1 MAWAEST
8 CHTVRCSKRAMKAAE
23 AATTHH
29 VKAEV
34 IPEIWMTVVVVT
46 IVVHVAA
53 VVIEADVVVIK
64 EAAAVAIAVAAV
76 VTVGVEA
83 AIEKIVPRG
92 ASDVTLT
99 TTVGQVR
106 TVQTETPKAAE
117 IVAQGAKPE
126 DMMEAVADLVRHADA
141 KHF

>member
-1 MAWAEST
+1 
-8 CHTVRCSKRAMKAAE
+8 MKAAE

-53 VVIEADVVVIK
+53 VAIEANV
-64 EAAAVAIAVAAV
+64 VAIAVAAV
-76 VTVGVEA
+76 ATVGVEA

-117 IVAQGAKPE
+117 IVARGAKPE